1 MPDLE
6 ITGLTK
12 TFDDHVALDA
22 ISLEANAGELL
33 TLLGPSGCGKSTTLW
48 SIAGLHR
55 PDAGRI
61 SIGDRVVFDGAD
73 KTFVPPEKR
82 ECGVVFQ
89 SYAIWP
95 NMTVA
100 ENVGYPL
107 GLRRIKGAAKEQRV
121 REVLELVELG
131 DLAKRYPHQLS
142 GGQQQRVALARALA
156 SPPRLLLLDEPFS
169 NLDAKLRDR
178 ARVWLKALQREIAV
192 TTIFVTHDQDEALS
206 LSDRVA
212 VMSAGQIRQLG
223 TPEEVYNAPA
233 DVFVAD
239 FVGTINLLDVTSA
252 TDRGDHVEVGV
263 AGVPVAAAG
272 RHRGARRRPADR
284 RHHRVP
290 AGVGARPRVVC
301 RRPPRRRGEHVR
313 RTGPRRRLPRR
324 PLPLPDRRR
333 RHAGHGADDAHR
345 VARRPV
351 DGRDPTHAHSRLPPP
366 GALRWLT
373 PRSSFPPA
381 CSAPASPPSSWTV
394 ASPSVRTPSPATGGR
409 PIRVRPIS
417 AGRCRRC
424 RPRRSPPT
432 CG

>member
-1 MPDLE
+1 MPDLK

-12 TFDDHVALDA
+12 TFDEHVALDS

-61 SIGDRVVFDGAD
+61 SIGDSVVFDGGAR
-73 KTFVPPEKR
+73 TFVPPEKR

-107 GLRRIKGAAKEQRV
+107 GLRRIKGAAKAQRV

-212 VMSAGQIRQLG
+212 VMSAGRIRQLG

-239 FVGTINLLDVTSA
+239 FVGTINLLDVTSTA
-252 TDRGDHVEVGV
+252 DRGDHVEVEV
-263 AGVPVAAAG
+263 AGVSVGLRVDATGPTSAADVGIIGFRPESVIVHGSCAVGHHDGAINTFDASVLDVAYLGDHYRYRIDVGGTPVTVQTTHTVSHDG
-272 RHRGARRRPADR
+272 RLTVEIPPTRIRAY
-284 RHHRVP
+284 
-290 AGVGARPRVVC
+290 
-301 RRPPRRRGEHVR
+301 PPRE
-313 RTGPRRRLPRR
+313 PS
-324 PLPLPDRRR
+324 
-333 RHAGHGADDAHR
+333 
-345 VARRPV
+345 
-351 DGRDPTHAHSRLPPP
+351 DG
-366 GALRWLT
+366 
-373 PRSSFPPA
+373 
-381 CSAPASPPSSWTV
+381 
-394 ASPSVRTPSPATGGR
+394 
-409 PIRVRPIS
+409 
-417 AGRCRRC
+417 
-424 RPRRSPPT
+424 
-432 CG
+432 

>member
-1 MPDLE
+1 VPDLE

-61 SIGDRVVFDGAD
+61 SIGDRVVFDGVD

-107 GLRRIKGAAKEQRV
+107 GLRRIKGVAKEQRV

-252 TDRGDHVEVGV
+252 TDRGDHVEVAV
-263 AGVPVAAAG
+263 AGVPVALRVDTTDAEI
-272 RHRGARRRPADR
+272 RPAD
-284 RHHRVP
+284 
-290 AGVGARPRVVC
+290 VGIIGFRPESVLVHESC
-301 RRPPRRRGEHVR
+301 A
-313 RTGPRRRLPRR
+313 
-324 PLPLPDRRR
+324 
-333 RHAGHGADDAHR
+333 AGHHDGAVNTFDAQVLD
-345 VARRPV
+345 VAYLGDHYRYRIDVGGTPV
-351 DGRDPTHAHSRLPPP
+351 TVQTTHTVSHDGR
-366 GALRWLT
+366 LT
-373 PRSSFPPA
+373 
-381 CSAPASPPSSWTV
+381 V
-394 ASPSVRTPSPATGGR
+394 E
-409 PIRVRPIS
+409 I
-417 AGRCRRC
+417 
-424 RPRRSPPT
+424 PPT
-432 CG
+432 RIRAYPHREPSDG